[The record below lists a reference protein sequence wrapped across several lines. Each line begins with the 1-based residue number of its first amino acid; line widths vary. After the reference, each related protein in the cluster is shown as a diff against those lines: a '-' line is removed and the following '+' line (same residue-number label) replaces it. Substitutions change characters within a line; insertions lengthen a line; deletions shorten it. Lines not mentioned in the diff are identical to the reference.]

1 MNNNS
6 VFYDKTL
13 GALLGGLIGDA
24 MGTPTENMH
33 YQKIEEKYGWVDS
46 FDCDGTDDTVMKNL
60 LADALVRTDGYAT
73 LDDWAA
79 EWLNQYGEIFGPK
92 LNKFFP
98 SVTHTAVK
106 LRLGGLP
113 RAVALGNLPS
123 SSSAMCISPLGLV
136 NACNPAA
143 AARQAYQLAPLI
155 HVQDVAFCQDGAAS
169 MAAAVSAACIPGA
182 DTDSII
188 TAATSVIL
196 QKSGQEMLEGI
207 DRALELAK
215 SAGEFKA
222 FRTQL
227 YDRADDF
234 FKPITCDSRETIPLT
249 LALVLLADADF
260 EKTVTYGANLGR
272 DADTIASMAGAITG
286 ALSGASNIPQNWV
299 EKAMQVSGRDQQEM
313 AQQLVDTANKKVVNE
328 RAAFDLLDQISR

>member
-6 VFYDKTL
+6 VFYDRTL

-60 LADALVRTDGYAT
+60 LADALVKTDGYAT

-113 RAVALGNLPS
+113 RAV
-123 SSSAMCISPLGLV
+123 GLV

-169 MAAAVSAACIPGA
+169 MAAAVSAACMPGA

-207 DRALELAK
+207 DRALDLAK
-215 SAGEFKA
+215 NSGEFKA